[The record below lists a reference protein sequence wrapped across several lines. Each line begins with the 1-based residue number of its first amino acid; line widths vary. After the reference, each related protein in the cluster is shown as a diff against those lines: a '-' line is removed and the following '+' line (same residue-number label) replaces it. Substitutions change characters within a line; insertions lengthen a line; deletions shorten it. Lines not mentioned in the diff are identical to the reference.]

1 MTMYKAVSH
10 ACLVCVWVVL
20 ETFIIFMQHKIR
32 WQWKQIYVFV
42 VKLSSNK
49 IKFLIHS
56 RQCSGILPTTIV
68 SGRGTSRFLH
78 IRGREN
84 PYLAIDL
91 SLPPV
96 VGFLQ
101 DYVDVVS
108 FLELQLVVL
117 LWLVAEQSS
126 GCGHI

>member
-10 ACLVCVWVVL
+10 ACLVGVWVVL

-32 WQWKQIYVFV
+32 WQWKHIYVFV

-68 SGRGTSRFLH
+68 SGWGTSRFLH

-96 VGFLQ
+96 IGFLQ
-101 DYVDVVS
+101 DHVDVVS
-108 FLELQLVVL
+108 LLEFQFVL

-126 GCGHI
+126 GYGHI